1 MNDDVCGY
9 TDGGI
14 HGISMWYSWDIQ
26 KVVFMG
32 GIHGIQNGMFM
43 ECDIHI
49 IHGIDW

>member
-14 HGISMWYSWDIQ
+14 HGISMWYSWDIH
-26 KVVFMG
+26 G

>member
-1 MNDDVCGY
+1 MGY
-9 TDGGI
+9 
-14 HGISMWYSWDIQ
+14 SE
-26 KVVFMG
+26 G